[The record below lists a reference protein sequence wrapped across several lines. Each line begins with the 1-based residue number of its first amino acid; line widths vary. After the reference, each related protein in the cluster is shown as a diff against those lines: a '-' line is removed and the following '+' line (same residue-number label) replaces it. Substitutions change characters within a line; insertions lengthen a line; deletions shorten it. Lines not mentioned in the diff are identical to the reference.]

1 MSLTAEESRSFS
13 LLNELGQLAVEAA
26 TLDLFTSNALAK
38 LASLAGADF
47 ATLVTSGQGQWRPLA
62 EHGRP
67 QSLPLSLLSE
77 ALDREQTVAQAAW
90 LAAPLVDRATTGELL
105 VIHTTGGADRHKEW
119 LTAAAL
125 VLGRLLELRRRMTRN
140 EVDRVRLR
148 AVLDAAAKWNR
159 IHEMEPLLKQMA
171 LVATEMLSS
180 DRATIFLWNRAEK
193 ELVGRPALGVEN
205 GELRIPDDT
214 GLVGNVVRTGVAGR
228 VDLDRDQKRIDHRV
242 DKSLGY
248 QTRTLLC
255 VPLRSA
261 TGEVIGAFEAIN
273 KLQGNFSDEDEATL
287 VELAAQASI
296 ALANT
301 QDRQQLI
308 ESRRQISDQA
318 AERVHFVGQ
327 CPAIEALRSTIRR
340 VAQTDLAVLV
350 LGENGTGKD
359 VVAQSIHYQSAR
371 RDQPLISVN
380 CAALPETLIESELFG
395 HEKGAFTD
403 ARDARAGKFELA
415 HGGTLFLDEI
425 GDLSLGGQAKLL
437 RVVEEK
443 IIVRVGGSKSITVDV
458 RLVAAT
464 NQDLGELVRQKK
476 FRQDLF
482 YRLNVVSLTLPPLR
496 DRGTDIVVLAEHFL
510 RDFSIKARRTP
521 PKFSAAAAKRLE
533 SHNWPGNV
541 RELRNLMER
550 LAYLVAADRIEV
562 DDLQFIL
569 APGAE
574 PTSNVP
580 HDLHLSAATDL
591 FQVDYIQQAIKR
603 AGGNM
608 SRVADLLGLH
618 RSNLYRKMKQ
628 LGMNVE

>member
-1 MSLTAEESRSFS
+1 MSLAAEELRSLT
-13 LLNELGQLAVEAA
+13 LLNDLGQLAVDAPSLDAFTA
-26 TLDLFTSNALAK
+26 TALGK
-38 LASLAGADF
+38 LAPQVGADF
-47 ATLVTSGQGQWRPLA
+47 ATLVTSGQGQWRPIV

-67 QSLPLSLLSE
+67 QPLPLPMLAE
-77 ALDREQTVAQAAW
+77 TLDREQTVAQGNW
-90 LAAPLVDRATTGELL
+90 LAAPLVERAMTGELL
-105 VIHTTGGADRHKEW
+105 VIHTTAAADRQKE
-119 LTAAAL
+119 LVTATAL
-125 VLGRLLELRRRMTRN
+125 VLGRLLELRRRMARN
-140 EVDRVRLR
+140 ETDRVRLR
-148 AVLDAAAKWNR
+148 AVLDAAARWNR
-159 IHEMEPLLKQMA
+159 IHEMEPLLEQMA
-171 LVATEMLSS
+171 RVATEMLRC
-180 DRATIFLWNRAEK
+180 DRATIFLWHRPQK

-205 GELRIPDDT
+205 GELRIADDV

-255 VPLRSA
+255 VPMRSA
-261 TGEVIGAFEAIN
+261 SGEVIGAFEAIN
-273 KLQGNFSDEDEATL
+273 KLEGSFSDEDEATL
-287 VELAAQASI
+287 SELAAQAAI

-301 QDRQQLI
+301 QDRQQLV

-359 VVAQSIHYQSAR
+359 VVAQSVHYQSSR

-403 ARDARAGKFELA
+403 ARDSRTGKFELA

-443 IIVRVGGSKSITVDV
+443 IIVRVGGSKPISVDV

-496 DRGTDIVVLAEHFL
+496 DRGTDITVLAEHFL

-521 PKFSAAAAKRLE
+521 PKFSAAAARRLE
-533 SHNWPGNV
+533 THTWPGNV

-550 LAYLVAADRIEV
+550 IAYLVAGDRIEV
-562 DDLQFIL
+562 EDLAFIL
-569 APGAE
+569 APGAD
-574 PTSNVP
+574 PTSVVP
-580 HDLHLSAATDL
+580 SDLHLSAATDL
-591 FQVDYIQQAIKR
+591 FQADYIQQAVKR

-628 LGMNVE
+628 LGMHVE